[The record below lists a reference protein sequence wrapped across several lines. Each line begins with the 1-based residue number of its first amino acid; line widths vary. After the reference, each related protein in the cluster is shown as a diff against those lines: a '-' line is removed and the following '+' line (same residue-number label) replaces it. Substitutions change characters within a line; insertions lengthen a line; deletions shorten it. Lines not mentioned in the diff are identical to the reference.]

1 MLGRWFFS
9 MCFPLL
15 SLSLSF
21 AFSCLSPRTLSKDTT
36 LQRSILPKVRSHH
49 WRRSKSSRE
58 IWCFDG
64 AFWSH
69 CQCAQETDR
78 GLCRRGCL
86 PEPSQLA
93 TFPEFHQTD
102 SVQGCVVQPSS
113 SLSIFGGLQKAPGHS
128 GFSCSTGTGKNSE
141 FIPKDRWREQEF
153 FVVVPKER
161 CFDSLSSDGWHKTF
175 FKFDDL
181 KNLKIQK
188 NRVPIAGC
196 SKFKM
201 VISVGPEESLNFIL
215 PGVMEL
221 VQNAVDEG
229 S

>member
-1 MLGRWFFS
+1 M
-9 MCFPLL
+9 
-15 SLSLSF
+15 
-21 AFSCLSPRTLSKDTT
+21 
-36 LQRSILPKVRSHH
+36 
-49 WRRSKSSRE
+49 
-58 IWCFDG
+58 
-64 AFWSH
+64 
-69 CQCAQETDR
+69 
-78 GLCRRGCL
+78 
-86 PEPSQLA
+86 
-93 TFPEFHQTD
+93 
-102 SVQGCVVQPSS
+102 QGCVVQPSS

-141 FIPKDRWREQEF
+141 FIPKDRWREQEV